1 MAAILGDHHNE
12 MVAMLEGIEFF
23 SHAKTIFC
31 SKKIAKLLTTM
42 LLLVAGLSVRFQV
55 SGYMQLVGQE
65 LNS

>member
-12 MVAMLEGIEFF
+12 MVAILMGIEFF

-42 LLLVAGLSVRFQV
+42 LLLVAGLSLRFQV
-55 SGYMQLVGQE
+55 SGYMRLVGQE